1 MKVVYSTLV
10 PPRKPKAQ
18 LPRDNVPK
26 NILLFYSIF
35 KSEASENTHE
45 SQQKDSVDQE
55 NEIDFFWY
63 KKFIS

>member
-26 NILLFYSIF
+26 NFLLFYSKF
-35 KSEASENTHE
+35 KSEKCANTH
-45 SQQKDSVDQE
+45 
-55 NEIDFFWY
+55 
-63 KKFIS
+63 